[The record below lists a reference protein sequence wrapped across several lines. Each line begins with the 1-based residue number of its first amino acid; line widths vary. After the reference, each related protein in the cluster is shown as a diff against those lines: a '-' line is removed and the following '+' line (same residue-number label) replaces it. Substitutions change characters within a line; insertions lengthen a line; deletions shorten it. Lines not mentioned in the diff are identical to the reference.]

1 MWKRNKGN
9 GTIGGDMVIK
19 KARNGYSLME
29 LMIAIAISSFVLVG
43 IIGLIGFGTKNMRLT
58 QAQVDLQNQAKD
70 ATNHISTYVME
81 GNSVLWNE
89 ASKTLTVT
97 KQKIG
102 TNNLPED
109 FEWSYYWKKDD
120 GIYFAKG
127 TPSEPADLTADK
139 KHLLLDKVTDFTCEE
154 KKNEDSGKKYL
165 HVTLKL
171 ADEDIAEFEC
181 SKDIMMRNQ

>member
-1 MWKRNKGN
+1 MR
-9 GTIGGDMVIK
+9 K
-19 KARNGYSLME
+19 KMKDGYSLME
-29 LMIAIAISSFVLVG
+29 LMIAVAISSIVLVG
-43 IIGLIGFGTKNMRLT
+43 IISLLGFGTKNMRLT
-58 QAQVDLQNQAKD
+58 QARVDLQNQAKD
-70 ATNHISTYVME
+70 ATNHMSTYVME
-81 GNSVLWNE
+81 GNSVLWNKD
-89 ASKTLTVT
+89 SKILTIT

-102 TNNLPED
+102 TNNLPAD

-120 GIYFAKG
+120 GIYFTKG
-127 TPSEPADLTADK
+127 TVADPADLTADK
-139 KHLLLDKVTDFTCEE
+139 KHLLLDKVTDFECEE